1 MGEAMSGRVVVVSGA
16 GRGIGAAICRKMAPE
31 ASLIVLLDRD
41 REPIETVA
49 SELEASGT
57 ESRSRVVDVRAAG
70 EISEALESLDADFG
84 PIDAVIAAA
93 GCMAGSTVEDM
104 TDDLWEE
111 AVDVNLKGA
120 FSLVRASISSLKK
133 SRSPRIVLL
142 SSVASRG
149 LPNHANYSAAK
160 AGIGGLTRSL
170 AWEFGPQGVLVNA
183 VAPGFI
189 DTRMT
194 RSGAELRGV
203 DWEEYVKEAARH
215 TALGRIGEAEEIAH
229 VVQFLA
235 SPELTYLTG
244 QVLTVSGS
252 P

>member
-1 MGEAMSGRVVVVSGA
+1 MSGRVVVVSGA
-16 GRGIGAAICRKMAPE
+16 GRGIGAAICRKMAPD
-31 ASLIVLLDRD
+31 AALIVALDRD
-41 REPIETVA
+41 REPVEAVA
-49 SELEASGT
+49 SQLEASGT
-57 ESRSRVVDVRAAG
+57 ESRARVVDVTAAG
-70 EISEALESLDADFG
+70 DLEEAFGSLDADFG
-84 PIDAVIAAA
+84 AIDVVIAAA
-93 GCMAGSTVEDM
+93 GCMAGSAVEDM
-104 TDDLWEE
+104 TDGLWEE
-111 AVDVNLKGA
+111 ALDVNLKGA
-120 FSLVRASISSLKK
+120 FSLVRATIPFLRK

-170 AWEFGPQGVLVNA
+170 AWELGSQGVLVNA

-194 RSGAELRGV
+194 RAGAEHRGI
-203 DWEEYVKEAARH
+203 DWDEYVDEAARQ
-215 TALGRIGEAEEIAH
+215 TALGRIGQAEEIAH

>member
-1 MGEAMSGRVVVVSGA
+1 MSNRVVVVTGA
-16 GRGIGAAICRKMAPE
+16 GRGIGAAICRKLAPE
-31 ASLIVLLDRD
+31 AGLVVLLDRD
-41 REPIETVA
+41 REPVEAVA

-57 ESRSRVVDVRAAG
+57 ESRVGVVDVRAAG
-70 EISEALESLDADFG
+70 DLEEVLESLGADIG
-84 PIDAVIAAA
+84 TIDVVIAAA
-93 GCMAGSTVEDM
+93 GCMAGSPVEAM

-111 AVDVNLKGA
+111 VVDVNLKGA
-120 FSLVRASISSLKK
+120 FSLVRATVSSLRK

-142 SSVASRG
+142 SSVASSG
-149 LPNHANYSAAK
+149 LANHVNYSAAK

-170 AWEFGPQGVLVNA
+170 AWELGTQDILVNA

-194 RSGAELRGV
+194 RAGAERRGISW
-203 DWEEYVKEAARH
+203 DEYVEEAAGR
-215 TALGRIGEAEEIAH
+215 TALGRIGQTEEVAH

-244 QVLTVSGS
+244 QVLTVSGT